1 MEGINERILWQ
12 YRPDHDFGS
21 QRIDLIAERHKR
33 YSGQITKPLL
43 SAVRLADASLVN
55 DILRRHEF
63 VPMAVDAPP
72 LPSQQLTWPALE
84 ILIQSV

>member
-1 MEGINERILWQ
+1 MEGINKCILRQ
-12 YRPDHDFGS
+12 YRPAHDLGS
-21 QRIDLIAERHKR
+21 QSIDLIAKRHKR
-33 YSGQITKPLL
+33 NSSQIAKPLL

-72 LPSQQLTWPALE
+72 PSSQQLTLYRLW
-84 ILIQSV
+84 